1 MAIGIDSFQNQ
12 DFFVSLP
19 RKKRAMADIQDQI
32 NQLTQAN
39 EHLKNL
45 QLQMFD
51 TMNIL
56 IENQKVKS
64 SGDAVVIQNQGNII
78 RNQEVIVKNQ
88 VNIINNQKLIVENQ
102 HTLSILVK
110 LQALILNKINEL
122 TGKAESLEETIA
134 FIENLKNGWKAE
146 NHDANVLDADR
157 LDP

>member
-1 MAIGIDSFQNQ
+1 
-12 DFFVSLP
+12 
-19 RKKRAMADIQDQI
+19 MADIHDQI
-32 NQLTQAN
+32 NELTQAN

-110 LQALILNKINEL
+110 LQALLLNKINTL
-122 TGKAESLEETIA
+122 AGKEESLEETAA
-134 FIENLKNGWKAE
+134 FIENLKNSWKAE
-146 NHDANVLDADR
+146 NQDANVLDADR
-157 LDP
+157 LES